1 VSTPPEPDPFDE
13 LVIDESFAAGG
24 PREESAEERVARAR
38 RIARENDRLRAA
50 GEISDG
56 SGKPGFRRMRRSAP
70 WILVGAIVAGVIV
83 LVAVLAR

>member
-1 VSTPPEPDPFDE
+1 MSTPPEPDPFDD
-13 LVIDESFAAGG
+13 LVIDEDFAAGG
-24 PREESAEERVARAR
+24 PREESAEERIARAR

-56 SGKPGFRRMRRSAP
+56 TGKPGRRRMRRTVP
-70 WILVGAIVAGVIV
+70 WIVVGALVAGVIV